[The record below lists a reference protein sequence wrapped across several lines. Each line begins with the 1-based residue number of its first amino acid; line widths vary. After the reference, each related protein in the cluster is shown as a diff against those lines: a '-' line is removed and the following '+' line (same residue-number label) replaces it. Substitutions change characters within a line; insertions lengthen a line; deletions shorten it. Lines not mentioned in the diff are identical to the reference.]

1 MRRRTVYTSK
11 GPVVVVSKRY
21 MEAESFVPLTNK
33 RFEKATQQLKEA
45 FGQGVAP
52 VKEEVDVSA
61 QRRVIVRQQEEAE
74 SVTAKGAGK
83 TPFINI
89 NLVEL
94 KKQMQ
99 KCYEAGCR
107 PDLNRIPWKEM
118 RAPVVRRV
126 LEIIHQF
133 FGPIDEHGER
143 EIEHDKNVLEFDVIN
158 IGSIIR
164 VTRKYSET
172 EA

>member
-1 MRRRTVYTSK
+1 MRRRTVYTNK
-11 GPVVVVSKRY
+11 GPVVVVSKRH
-21 MEAESFVPLTNK
+21 METEPLVPITAD
-33 RFEKATQQLKEA
+33 RFEKATARLKEA

-52 VKEEVDVSA
+52 VKEEIDVNA
-61 QRRVIVRQQEEAE
+61 QRRVIVHQQKEAE

-89 NLVEL
+89 DLIEL

-99 KCYEAGCR
+99 RCYEAGCR

-143 EIEHDKNVLEFDVIN
+143 EIEHDKNALEFDVIN

>member
-11 GPVVVVSKRY
+11 GPVVVVSKRH
-21 MEAESFVPLTNK
+21 METEPLVPITAD
-33 RFEKATQQLKEA
+33 RFEKATARLKEA

-52 VKEEVDVSA
+52 VKEEVDVNA
-61 QRRVIVRQQEEAE
+61 QRRVIVRQQEAE
-74 SVTAKGAGK
+74 PITNKRVGK
-83 TPFINI
+83 TRFIDI
-89 NLVEL
+89 DLIEL

-107 PDLNRIPWKEM
+107 PDLNRIPWASM

-126 LEIIHQF
+126 LEIMHQF
-133 FGPIDEHGER
+133 FGDVPITVNEYGDYK
-143 EIEHDKNVLEFDVIN
+143 IEKSRDDIEFDVIN

-164 VTRKYSET
+164 VTET